1 MDAEE
6 RALKIKEREKQI
18 KERDINDLKK
28 VLAMPEGRRL
38 LWRVLDIS
46 ETFGTRATDK
56 RMVGL
61 KFFTEIMEVAPEL
74 YLQMQ
79 REYKSEKISLQKQFP
94 VDPEED

>member
-1 MDAEE
+1 MEAEE

-18 KERDINDLKK
+18 KERDLSDLKK
-28 VLAMPEGRRL
+28 ILGMPEGRRL
-38 LWRVLDIS
+38 LWRVLEIA

-56 RMVGL
+56 RVVGL
-61 KFFTEIMEVAPEL
+61 KLFTEIMEIAPES

-94 VDPEED
+94 IDSEED

>member
-1 MDAEE
+1 MEAEE

-28 VLAMPEGRRL
+28 VIAMPEGRRL
-38 LWRVLDIS
+38 LWRILELS

-56 RMVGL
+56 RIVGL
-61 KFFTEIMEVAPEL
+61 KLFAEIMEADPEK

-94 VDPEED
+94 IDPEED